1 MSRCRAD
8 EEGTNIDP
16 LQRSDTHW
24 AAEKVE
30 MTLGK
35 CFRSKSQS
43 ERRPESRVTSGSFT
57 LRQEI
62 AASAS
67 DFSPFSFLF
76 FTESAPSPSVCE
88 PRRESPKPGNTMRWR
103 GKEREHRSL
112 HRTTRERQPKDWSVS
127 NISATKKTGDLCK
140 TVLSCLRLNLCGTL
154 APKEAPRLF
163 WPSDFSLRFPFT
175 DYTPKKTPGRRGS
188 FVHTAASCVPA
199 SDFYLCVNVQK
210 KRNRQVV
217 K

>member
-16 LQRSDTHW
+16 LQRSDTHR

-67 DFSPFSFLF
+67 DFSPFLF

-163 WPSDFSLRFPFT
+163 WPSQTFPS
-175 DYTPKKTPGRRGS
+175 GS
-188 FVHTAASCVPA
+188 PSQITH
-199 SDFYLCVNVQK
+199 QK
-210 KRNRQVV
+210 KHQEEEEALFTPQRLVFLHQISICVWTYR
-217 K
+217 KKGIGRL